1 MKQTRMAVVQC
12 LTILMFAIL
21 IESQSVI
28 DSQNPQDLLYKR
40 CADGLAECRGLPPP
54 CVERKSCE
62 LLALINLDAE
72 NVVELTL
79 SANMKNGEWSA
90 LGVSEDD
97 HMGNDTV
104 YECWLDKNGQASIHM
119 SSNIGHTNQPW
130 SQMNAN
136 AHVQGQGVESQN
148 GITTCHIYVPQSRFN
163 RTQFVALL
171 ARGRLYE
178 SGLSLKK
185 QVHDIKTASPETAR
199 LSKRMPSP
207 VEVPKST
214 VSVSSASSSY
224 IQFFHP
230 LSIIIGLSSAIYIL
244 L

>member
-1 MKQTRMAVVQC
+1 MRQIVMATIIS
-12 LTILMFAIL
+12 LTFLLFVGMIKG
-21 IESQSVI
+21 QSARDVKA
-28 DSQNPQDLLYKR
+28 PQDALYKR
-40 CADGLAECRGLPPP
+40 CEDGLAECRGLPPR
-54 CVERKSCE
+54 CEKRKSCD

-79 SANMKNGEWSA
+79 SARMQKSEWIG
-90 LGVSEDD
+90 LGVSHDD

-104 YECWLDKNGQASIHM
+104 YECWLDRDEAASIHM
-119 SSNIGHTNQPW
+119 SSNVGHSNEQWTQ
-130 SQMNAN
+130 AN
-136 AHVQGQGVESQN
+136 ASAHIQGQGVQVQD
-148 GITTCHIYVPQSRFN
+148 GVTTCNIYIPQSRFN

-171 ARGRLYE
+171 AKGRLYDN
-178 SGLSLKK
+178 GLGLKK
-185 QVHDIKTASPETAR
+185 RVHDIRTANPDEAR

-214 VSVSSASSSY
+214 VSVSSASPH

-230 LSIIIGLSSAIYIL
+230 ISSIIGLSIVLFIL